1 MLRLTSVMRHRLS
14 SAKSVLPGVIALGAF
29 VACGELRSG
38 NPAGDPNDPNAV
50 LDGDGGGNP
59 RSDDTPPPDGSA
71 PPPVTGGDAAPS
83 SACRPA
89 VLDCLDPTADD
100 VLEVPSEKT
109 FQEALATAKANDV
122 VQVRGLSI
130 PSGYRIPPYVTL
142 RGCAGAKLVGWV
154 AFKGGA
160 GTVEG
165 FTVTPAGTVYA
176 PETGSYVV
184 RQNRFVGAPGGGQS
198 EPGVSGSSIEA
209 YISAQVNLVV
219 EANVFEDR
227 PLGVEGRT
235 RYDTLT
241 HQVALT
247 VRNNTF
253 RGVARPILLN
263 EAGLVGVIDARIE
276 HNTFYDFETA
286 IDLFD
291 VGRISKTSGNLFVKG
306 TKAISGSPYEVH
318 HSFAWEVT
326 TPAGTPPNAGAFAS
340 GDPLL
345 VDPANGDLRLRA
357 GSPAIDAVPSGT
369 PIPGD
374 DLQGCPRPA
383 GAAGSPPR
391 ADVGAYE
398 NQ

>member
-1 MLRLTSVMRHRLS
+1 MRSRLR
-14 SAKSVLPGVIALGAF
+14 SASIVFLGATALGVV
-29 VACGELRSG
+29 VACGELRNADTS
-38 NPAGDPNDPNAV
+38 NDPSDPGAI
-50 LDGDGGGNP
+50 LDGDGGSSGSSSGTA
-59 RSDDTPPPDGSA
+59 RPDGSG

-83 SACRPA
+83 SACRPV
-89 VLDCLDPTADD
+89 VLDCLDGTAENVLD
-100 VLEVPSEKT
+100 VPGEIT
-109 FQEALATAKANDV
+109 FQQALATAKANDV
-122 VQVRGLSI
+122 VQIRGLSI

-165 FTVTPAGTVYA
+165 FTVTPAGTVFA
-176 PETGSYVV
+176 SETGSFVV
-184 RQNRFVGAPGGGQS
+184 RQNRFIGVPGGGQS

-209 YISAQVNLVV
+209 YVSAQVNLVV

-227 PLGVEGRT
+227 SFGVEGRT

-253 RGVARPILLN
+253 RGVERPILLN

-276 HNTFYDFETA
+276 HNTFYDFATA

-291 VGRISKTSGNLFVKG
+291 VSRVSKTSGNLFVKG
-306 TKAISGSPYEVH
+306 TKAIAGSPYEVH

-357 GSPAIDAVPSGT
+357 GSPAIDAIPNGT
-369 PIPGD
+369 AIPGD

-383 GAAGSPPR
+383 GATGSPPR